1 MEQQELQLNQYLK
14 LFWKGKWIILLTT
27 LLGLGGVLLFE
38 RQQPPPIPSFRAT
51 ATVMVEPVGSP
62 LGGLA
67 DIASLSSGERS
78 INTHIELM
86 VSRNVMERA
95 LTKLQ
100 PPPRGGPPMAISY
113 SI

>member
-62 LGGLA
+62 VGDLA
-67 DIASLSSGERS
+67 PQGPGD
-78 INTHIELM
+78 
-86 VSRNVMERA
+86 RNDVRQLHRA
-95 LTKLQ
+95 LDRRVAGQDLLEQ
-100 PPPRGGPPMAISY
+100 CRA
-113 SI
+113 